1 MMINAENSKIP
12 AIMDSE
18 INETLKEL
26 ISAIHPNI
34 GNTAIMMML
43 NNILSIEI
51 IVAR

>member
-1 MMINAENSKIP
+1 
-12 AIMDSE
+12 MDNE
-18 INETLKEL
+18 TKETLKEL
-26 ISAIHPNI
+26 MSAIHPNI